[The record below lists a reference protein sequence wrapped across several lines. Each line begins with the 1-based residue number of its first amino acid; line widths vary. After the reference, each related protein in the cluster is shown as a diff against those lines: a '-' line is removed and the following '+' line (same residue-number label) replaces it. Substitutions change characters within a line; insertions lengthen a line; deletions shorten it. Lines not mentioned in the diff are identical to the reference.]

1 MVNYLY
7 GILGSK
13 TINGGTKLE
22 IHKLAIGGIN
32 TYDWKNK
39 KIPSAIG
46 KKEIEEV
53 FLGVNGFEGDTVAAK
68 EFHGGPERAVC
79 LYPLEHYSLWEEE
92 FHVKIIKPGFGENIS
107 VLGMKEE
114 EICIG
119 DIFQL
124 GEAVIQVSQG
134 RIPCAKISHFN
145 RIEGLLDRVV
155 QTGFTGYF
163 FRVLQEGKVKS
174 DSELTLLNKNDHK
187 ISVLFANRT
196 YFHDRTNKEA
206 IQRILAVKELAPVWR
221 ELLTNRLEK
230 LK

>member
-1 MVNYLY
+1 ME
-7 GILGSK
+7 GR
-13 TINGGTKLE
+13 KLE

-32 TYDWKNK
+32 RYDWKNK
-39 KIPSAIG
+39 KVPSAIG
-46 KKEIEEV
+46 KKEIEEA

-92 FHVKIIKPGFGENIS
+92 FNVKIKTPGFGENIS

-119 DIFQL
+119 DTFQF

-134 RIPCAKISHFN
+134 RIPCAKISNFN

-155 QTGFTGYF
+155 ETGYTGYF
-163 FRVLQEGKVKS
+163 FRVLQEGKVNKN
-174 DSELTLLNKNDHK
+174 SELTLLTKNQHK
-187 ISVLFANRT
+187 IPVLYANKI
-196 YFHDRTNKEA
+196 YFHDRSNREA
-206 IQRILAVKELAPVWR
+206 IKTILEVKELAPVWR